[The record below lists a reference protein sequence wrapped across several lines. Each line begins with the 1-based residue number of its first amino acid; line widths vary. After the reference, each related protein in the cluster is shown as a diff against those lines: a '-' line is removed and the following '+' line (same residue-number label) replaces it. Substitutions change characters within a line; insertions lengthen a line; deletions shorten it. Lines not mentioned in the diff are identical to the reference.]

1 MPGLK
6 VQTGEQRADGRSA
19 DEGSIL
25 RALIVTMIVNQTGV
39 VIISP
44 LVVDI
49 AAAFDVSV
57 SAAAQL
63 RTASALVSA
72 ILAPLVG
79 VISERLGR
87 RPLLIGGLVAVGL
100 AALGSALAPSF
111 GVLLAAQAAGGLG
124 VAALLSMG
132 YAAVGDYI
140 APERRAWAIGMVTI
154 GQPLAWV
161 VGLPLIGL
169 LADAF
174 SWRASF
180 LGVPLAFS
188 LVGLVFALR
197 LPAPRWA
204 PERDRSAEGSRDV
217 SLGSLM
223 RDRSAVAWVIAELAA
238 YTGWAGTLTFLGAF
252 YISHYGLSAGQ
263 ASPLLSLTALGFV
276 GGSLVAHR
284 IGQGRRQPVVILA
297 AGVISAAL
305 LLVAMGRP
313 ATLIPTVAL
322 LTGYGLSQG
331 VRGATSSAL
340 GLQQSPTHRGT
351 LMALRAAVVQLGYVL
366 GAVAGAVLLPRGGFA
381 LIGLGAASLLVLG
394 GLLTVFAVEERSG

>member
-1 MPGLK
+1 MS
-6 VQTGEQRADGRSA
+6 GRVAS
-19 DEGSIL
+19 EWGIL

-49 AAAFDVSV
+49 AATFGVSV
-57 SAAAQL
+57 STAAQL

-72 ILAPLVG
+72 IVAPFVG
-79 VISERLGR
+79 VVSERLGR
-87 RPLLIGGLVAVGL
+87 QPLLVVGLVGVGL
-100 AALGSALAPSF
+100 AALASALAPTF
-111 GVLLAAQAAGGLG
+111 PLLLLAQAVGGLG

-132 YAAVGDYI
+132 YAAVGDYF

-169 LADAF
+169 LADVF

-188 LVGLVFALR
+188 LVGLGFALR
-197 LPAPRWA
+197 LPRPQWA
-204 PERDRSAEGSRDV
+204 LARTQGAQG
-217 SLGSLM
+217 GSLRGLL
-223 RDRSAVAWVIAELAA
+223 RDRSAVSWVIGELTA

-252 YISHYGLSAGQ
+252 YISHYGLSAGL
-263 ASPLLSLTALGFV
+263 ASPLLALTALGFV
-276 GGSLVAHR
+276 AGSLLAHR
-284 IGQGRRQPVVILA
+284 LGRGRRLPTVVLSA
-297 AGVISAAL
+297 AAVSAAL
-305 LLVAMGRP
+305 LLVALGRP
-313 ATLIPTVAL
+313 TALPVTVTL
-322 LTGYGLSQG
+322 LTGFGLSQG

-366 GAVAGAVLLPRGGFA
+366 GALAGGLLLPRGGFA
-381 LIGLGAASLLVLG
+381 LVGAGGAGLILAGGILTSLW
-394 GLLTVFAVEERSG
+394 VEERSA